1 MLERIRNSFAA
12 LAWRRSRVRVSSG
25 PLQNRGLQNKPAAS
39 AGPRLQDSF
48 LDFIRFGVLP
58 GYVGASRGLEILTY
72 YRTRRPPDSGP
83 LDSSRIIPSSSSF
96 HRGFIATCFT
106 AGRLQT
112 VESTEEVSSMP
123 IFPPIPVR
131 QPRPHD
137 LVDDPVGVCGV
148 GTGFEG
154 VISARVRDNNG
165 RELRQTSI
173 RAGGTGIWGNFQ
185 VRIDLPD
192 RLPTARGTL
201 EVFEEAQDGSGRE
214 LNKVVV
220 PIVFGP
226 ALVDPSHGFA
236 QYTVESGD
244 PLSSIAEQF
253 LGDADRWRAIFQANR
268 DQIEDPD
275 VIFPGQVLRI
285 PQ

>member
-1 MLERIRNSFAA
+1 MA
-12 LAWRRSRVRVSSG
+12 
-25 PLQNRGLQNKPAAS
+25 
-39 AGPRLQDSF
+39 
-48 LDFIRFGVLP
+48 
-58 GYVGASRGLEILTY
+58 
-72 YRTRRPPDSGP
+72 
-83 LDSSRIIPSSSSF
+83 
-96 HRGFIATCFT
+96 
-106 AGRLQT
+106 
-112 VESTEEVSSMP
+112 
-123 IFPPIPVR
+123 IFPPITVR

-226 ALVDPSHGFA
+226 ALVDPLTRASRS
-236 QYTVESGD
+236 T
-244 PLSSIAEQF
+244 
-253 LGDADRWRAIFQANR
+253 RWRAETRYRASRSSFWATRIAGEQSSRPTATR
-268 DQIEDPD
+268 S
-275 VIFPGQVLRI
+275 RI
-285 PQ
+285 PT

>member
-1 MLERIRNSFAA
+1 M
-12 LAWRRSRVRVSSG
+12 
-25 PLQNRGLQNKPAAS
+25 
-39 AGPRLQDSF
+39 
-48 LDFIRFGVLP
+48 
-58 GYVGASRGLEILTY
+58 
-72 YRTRRPPDSGP
+72 
-83 LDSSRIIPSSSSF
+83 
-96 HRGFIATCFT
+96 
-106 AGRLQT
+106 
-112 VESTEEVSSMP
+112 
-123 IFPPIPVR
+123 R

-137 LVDDPVGVCGV
+137 IVDDPVGVCGV

-165 RELRQTSI
+165 RELQQTPI
-173 RAGGTGIWGNFQ
+173 RAGGTGIWGNFE
-185 VRIDLPD
+185 VRIDLPE

-226 ALVDPSHGFA
+226 ALVDPYHGFA
-236 QYTVESGD
+236 QYTVESGVT
-244 PLSSIAEQF
+244 LSSIAEQF
-253 LGDADRWRAIFQANR
+253 LGDAERWRAIFQANG

-275 VIFPGQVLRI
+275 VIFPGQVLRV

>member
-1 MLERIRNSFAA
+1 MA
-12 LAWRRSRVRVSSG
+12 V
-25 PLQNRGLQNKPAAS
+25 
-39 AGPRLQDSF
+39 
-48 LDFIRFGVLP
+48 
-58 GYVGASRGLEILTY
+58 
-72 YRTRRPPDSGP
+72 
-83 LDSSRIIPSSSSF
+83 
-96 HRGFIATCFT
+96 
-106 AGRLQT
+106 
-112 VESTEEVSSMP
+112 
-123 IFPPIPVR
+123 FPPITVR

-137 LVDDPVGVCGV
+137 IVDDPVGVCGV

-165 RELRQTSI
+165 RELRELSI

-185 VRIDLPD
+185 VRIDLPG
-192 RLPTARGTL
+192 RPSTARGTL
-201 EVFEEAQDGSGRE
+201 EVFEVAQDGSGRE
-214 LNKVVV
+214 LSKVVV

-226 ALVDPSHGFA
+226 ALLDPYNGFT

-244 PLSSIAEQF
+244 TLSSIAERF

-275 VIFPGQVLRI
+275 RIFPGQVLRV